1 MGEKL
6 IMVYPF
12 FVYTTSK
19 KIIGTINKKSNYLFT
34 VKNTVTGEQLISSN
48 LSLGDIK
55 NFFGE
60 EWN

>member
-1 MGEKL
+1 
-6 IMVYPF
+6 MVYPF